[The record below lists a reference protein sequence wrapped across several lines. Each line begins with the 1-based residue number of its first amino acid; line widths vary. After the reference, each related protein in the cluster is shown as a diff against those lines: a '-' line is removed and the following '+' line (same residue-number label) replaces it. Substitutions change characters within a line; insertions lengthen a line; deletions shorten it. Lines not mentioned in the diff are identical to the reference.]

1 MHMYAHAMALLYIRN
16 NNVTTYYH
24 LSDMPLPHSD
34 CQQTLRMGVDKL
46 WLEA

>member
-1 MHMYAHAMALLYIRN
+1 MRMYAHAMALLYIRN

-24 LSDMPLPHSD
+24 LSDMPHSD
-34 CQQTLRMGVDKL
+34 HQQTLRMGVDKL